1 MSRCVDEST
10 RFRIHASTHVRINA
24 FWSLCMGRDFVFRT
38 TDRLSQADKDQICRL
53 FFKVYGKNIAR
64 EDFDR
69 KYLCTPFGY
78 SYHGLMLVDGRI
90 LGTYNTVPYRYRYF
104 GRETIFG
111 LSVDLMVD
119 QEHRGGPFN
128 VRSMADLV
136 CRAMQNDGINFV
148 FGFPN
153 ETAYPCVKKLLGWRD
168 IGELDFYILAH
179 KIGAMVPRLR
189 SMNCLWRLLTAGLVR
204 WPRLSDP
211 GVPTYNIQ
219 KVCDAGFEA
228 HRYDG
233 QHYRLEVGKGG
244 KCMYRVCTEDDGI
257 RALYILDV
265 DPLAKTF
272 FREAVE
278 ELYGRYSTSTD
289 LMLYVGRLPFT
300 PRPLLRVP
308 VSMKPRRVYMC
319 GKLLAPG
326 ALDDGVFHIENWNVN
341 ISNFDVR

>member
-1 MSRCVDEST
+1 
-10 RFRIHASTHVRINA
+10 
-24 FWSLCMGRDFVFRT
+24 MGRDFVFKT
-38 TDRLSQADKDQICRL
+38 TKQLSQVEKDQICGL
-53 FFKVYGKNIAR
+53 FSKVYGKTICR

-90 LGTYNTVPYRYRYF
+90 VGTYNTVPYRYKYF
-104 GRETIFG
+104 GRETMFG

-128 VRSMADLV
+128 VRSMAGLV
-136 CRAMQNDGINFV
+136 WQPMRDDGIDFV

-153 ETAYPCVKKLLGWRD
+153 EMAYPCVKKLLGWKD
-168 IGELDFYILAH
+168 IGELEFYILAH
-179 KIGAMVPRLR
+179 KIGVMAPRLR
-189 SMNCLWRLLTAGLVR
+189 FMNCLWRFLTAGLVR
-204 WPRLSDP
+204 WPRWSDSA
-211 GVPTYNIQ
+211 VPTYNIE

-233 QHYRLEVGKGG
+233 QHHRLEVGEGG
-244 KCMYRVCTEDDGI
+244 RCMYRMYTEDDGI

-265 DPLAKTF
+265 DPLAKTY
-272 FREAVE
+272 FRKVVE
-278 ELYGRYSTSTD
+278 ELYHRYSPSTD
-289 LMLYVGRLPFT
+289 LILYVGRLPFT

-308 VSMKPRRVYMC
+308 AFMRPRRVYMC

-326 ALDDGVFHIENWNVN
+326 VLDDRIFQIENWNVN

>member
-1 MSRCVDEST
+1 MVS
-10 RFRIHASTHVRINA
+10 A
-24 FWSLCMGRDFVFRT
+24 MGRDFVFRT
-38 TDRLSQADKDQICRL
+38 TERLSQADKDQICRL
-53 FFKVYGKNIAR
+53 FFKVYGKSISN

-78 SYHGLMLVDGRI
+78 SYHGLMLMDGRI
-90 LGTYNTVPYRYRYF
+90 VGTYNSVPYRYRYF
-104 GRETIFG
+104 GREAIFA

-136 CRAMQNDGINFV
+136 WQPMRDDGIDFV

-153 ETAYPCVKKLLGWRD
+153 EMGYTCFKKLLGWKD

-179 KIGAMVPRLR
+179 KISAMVPRLR
-189 SMNCLWRLLTAGLVR
+189 FMNCLWRLLTAGLVR
-204 WPRLSDP
+204 WPRLPDAS
-211 GVPTYNIQ
+211 VPAYNIQ
-219 KVCDAGFEA
+219 KVSDAGFEA

-233 QHYRLEVGKGG
+233 QHHRLEVGKGG
-244 KCMYRVCTEDDGI
+244 KCVYRTYTESDGV
-257 RALYILDV
+257 RALYIIDV
-265 DPLAKTF
+265 DPLEKTF
-272 FREAVE
+272 FREAVD
-278 ELYGRYSTSTD
+278 ELYRRYAASTD
-289 LMLYVGRLPFT
+289 LMIYVGRLPFA

-308 VSMKPRRVYMC
+308 AFVKPRRVYMC

-326 ALDDGVFHIENWNVN
+326 VLDDRIFQIDNWNVN